1 MPLVG
6 SRRFPALRASPS
18 AQIRRL
24 FLLEW
29 LSTEAKT
36 QPSHP
41 PAQTVRLPD
50 GRRRRSRRHRM
61 APRPLRRRGDLA
73 TTGLQCRRTSRT
85 PSVSSSSPPPWR
97 RSQGECRAGL
107 IGRTTRRPRAT
118 LVIIATAATVGSL
131 SMPFFERGITVTQR
145 VVLACVHPAVAAVL
159 IPVLA
164 ATLPAQRRS
173 ARTHRQRASQQVTPP
188 SQPRGAP
195 ADPPRHLTAGG
206 SDHQYPTPNIAQHVR
221 QRKSVPRLVEL
232 LGA

>member
-1 MPLVG
+1 M
-6 SRRFPALRASPS
+6 RASPS

-41 PAQTVRLPD
+41 PGPNRPPA
-50 GRRRRSRRHRM
+50 GRP
-61 APRPLRRRGDLA
+61 APPEPPSPYGSSPASAPGGPCHNRPSV
-73 TTGLQCRRTSRT
+73 CRTPRT

-97 RSQGECRAGL
+97 RSPGGCRASL

-118 LVIIATAATVGSL
+118 GVIIATAATVVSL
-131 SMPFFERGITVTQR
+131 SMPFFEHRITQR

-188 SQPRGAP
+188 SQPHGAP
-195 ADPPRHLTAGG
+195 ADPPRHLTAG
-206 SDHQYPTPNIAQHVR
+206 DPTTNIRPPTSLSTSGREKVCPVSWNSWA
-221 QRKSVPRLVEL
+221 LD
-232 LGA
+232 A